1 MLPVLRVVLESSSTV
16 TKRRKPSFKR
26 LILASASPRRRYL
39 LEQMGVRF
47 KVHPA
52 EVEEHEEPDSCP
64 RETVLHNARIKAEH
78 VAAQLPDE
86 LVLGC
91 DTIVALGDEV
101 LHKPPTMD
109 AAVAM
114 LEKLSGRT
122 HTVYT
127 GICLKSERGGI
138 DQARYV
144 RSKVTFRKLTRAKID
159 EYFSIVNP
167 LDKAGA
173 YGIQEGREL
182 IIANVMGSVNNVMGL
197 PTEFLYSLLNVMKVC
212 SKMEA
217 AS

>member
-1 MLPVLRVVLESSSTV
+1 MFRVLIFNLDTSGTV
-16 TKRRKPSFKR
+16 TASEKAVFSR

-39 LEQMGVRF
+39 LEQLGVSF
-47 KVHPA
+47 EVAPA
-52 EVEEHEEPDSCP
+52 DVKEHEEPDSCP

-78 VAAQLPDE
+78 IAAQMPDE

-127 GICLKSERGGI
+127 GLCLRALRRGVNTAHFVTSE
-138 DQARYV
+138 
-144 RSKVTFRKLTRAKID
+144 VTFKALNRDQIEQYFKL
-159 EYFSIVNP
+159 VNP

-182 IIANVMGSVNNVMGL
+182 IIDAVAGSIHNVMGL
-197 PTEFLYSLLNVMKVC
+197 PTEFLRSRLESIGVR
-212 SKMEA
+212 MEV